1 LERLSQA
8 GIASRV
14 AVFSPD
20 WAPACA
26 ASSTPLSIG
35 GGLAL
40 LQHQHLAEMTSRR
53 LMQWIEVPATRSGH
67 PNVVFAAISL
77 FVSAL
82 TILTL
87 KSLIELW
94 GAL

>member
-1 LERLSQA
+1 
-8 GIASRV
+8 
-14 AVFSPD
+14 
-20 WAPACA
+20 
-26 ASSTPLSIG
+26 
-35 GGLAL
+35 
-40 LQHQHLAEMTSRR
+40 
-53 LMQWIEVPATRSGH
+53 MQWIEVAATRSGH

-87 KSLIELW
+87 RSLIELW